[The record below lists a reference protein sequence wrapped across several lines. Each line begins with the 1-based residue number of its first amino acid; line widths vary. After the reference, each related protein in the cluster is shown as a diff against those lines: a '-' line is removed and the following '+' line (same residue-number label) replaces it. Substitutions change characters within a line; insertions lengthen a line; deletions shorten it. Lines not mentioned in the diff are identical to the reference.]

1 MIALEKRIGKG
12 DVNRQ
17 RIEERLYNLQAGF
30 SGETQYDKYLA
41 EFKPPYPHA
50 ILHDVTLCD
59 DDVFFQ
65 MDSILITPAFIL
77 ISEVKNIAEKII
89 VKSNPLQFIKEYS
102 NGRRL
107 PLKNPIVELDRKI
120 FHLESWL
127 KKRNIDIPIKG
138 IVAFA
143 YNNELLIEET
153 PSMDIMFTYEIS
165 AHLRTLPV
173 TREILN
179 KPEIHRLAKKIKSSH
194 QEFNPFPMIKKYNI
208 HPAHIKPGVICP
220 VCNKLHMMWEQKRWN
235 CSHCGHNGK
244 NDHEHALQD
253 WSMLI
258 KNNITNKEFCYFTKL
273 ESRHVAKKMLA
284 RSPIELNG
292 FGAGAKYEI
301 LLPSSIHVKSKQ

>member
-1 MIALEKRIGKG
+1 MLIKKREKNIEIDGLIALEKRIGKG

-77 ISEVKNIAEKII
+77 ISEVKNIAEKIN

-138 IVAFA
+138 IVA
-143 YNNELLIEET
+143 LPI
-153 PSMDIMFTYEIS
+153 IMNY
-165 AHLRTLPV
+165 
-173 TREILN
+173 
-179 KPEIHRLAKKIKSSH
+179 
-194 QEFNPFPMIKKYNI
+194 
-208 HPAHIKPGVICP
+208 
-220 VCNKLHMMWEQKRWN
+220 
-235 CSHCGHNGK
+235 
-244 NDHEHALQD
+244 
-253 WSMLI
+253 
-258 KNNITNKEFCYFTKL
+258 
-273 ESRHVAKKMLA
+273 
-284 RSPIELNG
+284 
-292 FGAGAKYEI
+292 
-301 LLPSSIHVKSKQ
+301 